1 MTTSM
6 SSLLACSLIA
16 LACAHL
22 SAAATPAAALP
33 SVSDIKISAEALQSW
48 LVSTRR
54 DLHQI
59 PELGFQE
66 HKTSK
71 YIADFLTHH
80 NISFR

>member
-1 MTTSM
+1 MATSM
-6 SSLLACSLIA
+6 SSLLAWSLIA

-33 SVSDIKISAEALQSW
+33 SASDIKISAEALQSW